1 MIAAQSNSVQESGS
15 HDMLSFLRVKEMT
28 NNLEKASAVR
38 RMQEYILT
46 HHQEEITLPDLA
58 RAAMYSPWHALR
70 AFSELVG
77 KTPFEYLRAV
87 RLSAAAKKLRDTQ
100 MSVLDIALES
110 AFGSHEGF
118 TKAFSREFAISP
130 QRYRKETPPIPLFSY
145 YPVRLPDTTKTRE
158 EDKETMETTVIF
170 TQVIERPAR
179 KLILKRGV
187 KAEDYFAYCEEVGCE
202 VWGIL
207 ESIKGALYES
217 IGVWLPKG
225 MQKPGTSE
233 YCQGVEMPADFSG
246 KIPEGFEAIDLPAC
260 WYLVF
265 HGEPYDDEQFCEA
278 IEIVWD
284 AIERYDP
291 KLYGWEWA
299 PEGGPRFQLAPI
311 GARGYIEGVP
321 VTQAKV

>member
-1 MIAAQSNSVQESGS
+1 MTDNQE
-15 HDMLSFLRVKEMT
+15 KT
-28 NNLEKASAVR
+28 SAVR
-38 RMQEYILT
+38 RMQEYIMA

-58 RAAMYSPWHALR
+58 KAALYSPWHALR
-70 AFSELVG
+70 AFAELTG

-87 RLSAAAKKLRDTQ
+87 RLSEAAKKLRDTN
-100 MSVLDIALES
+100 MSVLDVALEA

-145 YPVRLPDTTKTRE
+145 YPVLVKSTRISTE
-158 EDKETMETTVIF
+158 KENETMKSTVIF

-179 KLILKRGV
+179 KLILKRGI

-202 VWGIL
+202 VWGVL

-217 IGVWLPKG
+217 IGVWLPEG
-225 MQKPGTSE
+225 MRKPGTSE
-233 YCQGVEMPADFSG
+233 YCQGVEVPVDYAGILPD
-246 KIPEGFEAIDLPAC
+246 GFDVIDLPAC
-260 WYLVF
+260 KYLVF
-265 HGEPYDDEQFCEA
+265 NGEPYDDDAFEEA

-299 PEGGPRFQLAPI
+299 KENGPRFQLAPV
-311 GARGYIEGVP
+311 GARGYIEALP
-321 VTQAKV
+321 VREYKA